1 MTPIGARDQ
10 CAALLPAEERV
21 FGPEHPYYLTLRG
34 NLARWTGEAGDPVG
48 ARDQYAEL
56 VPVIQRVFGPE
67 HPDTLATRSSLA
79 YWARRAG
86 R

>member
-1 MTPIGARDQ
+1 
-10 CAALLPAEERV
+10 
-21 FGPEHPYYLTLRG
+21 
-34 NLARWTGEAGDPVG
+34 
-48 ARDQYAEL
+48 